1 MYKIAVIG
9 GSGSVIG
16 FKALGLDAFPV
27 EDTAE
32 AKAVLHRIAQPGE
45 VEYSIIYLEESLAK
59 DMMSDVRK
67 YDEIPSP
74 AIILIPG
81 RDGSAGL
88 GLAALKE
95 AVEKAVGSD
104 IL

>member
-9 GSGSVIG
+9 GSDSVIG

-59 DMMSDVRK
+59 DMTSDVRK
-67 YDEIPSP
+67 YDEKPSP

>member
-9 GSGSVIG
+9 GSDSVIG

-45 VEYSIIYLEESLAK
+45 AEYSIIYLEESLAK

-67 YDEIPSP
+67 YDEKPSP